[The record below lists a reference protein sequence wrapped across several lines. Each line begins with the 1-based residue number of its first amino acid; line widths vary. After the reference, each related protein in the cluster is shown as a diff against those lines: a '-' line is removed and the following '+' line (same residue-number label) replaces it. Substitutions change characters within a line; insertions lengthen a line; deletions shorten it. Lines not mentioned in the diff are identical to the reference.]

1 MFSAKTR
8 GTILK
13 ADFTWIIQNTL
24 KWPGSRNESLDSP
37 LSHADNEESIKWGL
51 KIQQDFWERSPTLAL
66 CLCLFECPTS
76 EPSITARFTISVTD
90 EKEGKLLFKKKS
102 DPVSFTVFN
111 GDFSLHGC
119 LINLLIGNREELLN
133 IPSVLIRVVVEYE
146 KETITTLYHNA
157 TISTTSSFYG
167 SSQRWSTDFE
177 NLFTSQTSSD
187 ISFIVTG
194 QVFRAHK
201 LILSARSPVFA
212 AMFQSDMKEKGM
224 DHIVIPE
231 MAPDIF
237 RALLRFIYTDQV
249 QFTESN
255 VPQLLAAANQ
265 FLLPSLKSKCEE
277 FIMEYLSTENCIEML
292 TLADLHNALPLKRK
306 ATELF
311 QYRRTEICKTEGWKN
326 LKKFHPDAAFDIME
340 HLLSL

>member
-1 MFSAKTR
+1 M
-8 GTILK
+8 
-13 ADFTWIIQNTL
+13 
-24 KWPGSRNESLDSP
+24 
-37 LSHADNEESIKWGL
+37 GL
-51 KIQQDFWERSPTLAL
+51 KIQQDICERNPTLAL
-66 CLCLFECPTS
+66 GLCLVECPTS

-90 EKEGKLLFKKKS
+90 GKEGKLLFEKKS
-102 DPVSFTVFN
+102 GPIPFTVYK
-111 GDFSLHGC
+111 GAFSLHGC
-119 LINLLIGNREELLN
+119 LLIGNREELLDM
-133 IPSVLIRVVVEYE
+133 PSVLIQVVVEYE
-146 KETITTLYHNA
+146 KETITTLYLNA
-157 TISTTSSFYG
+157 TLSSSSSSFSG
-167 SSQRWSTDFE
+167 SSQSWSTDFE

-194 QVFRAHK
+194 QVIRAHK

-212 AMFQSDMKEKGM
+212 AMFQLDMKEKGM

-249 QFTESN
+249 QLTDSN

-277 FIMEYLSTENCIEML
+277 FIMEHLTTENCVEML
-292 TLADLHNALPLKRK
+292 TLADLHNALLLKRR

-326 LKKFHPDAAFDIME
+326 LKKHRPDAAFDIME
-340 HLLSL
+340 HLLSS

>member
-1 MFSAKTR
+1 MLSAKTR
-8 GTILK
+8 GIILK

-37 LSHADNEESIKWGL
+37 LFHADNEESIKWGL

-66 CLCLFECPTS
+66 CLCLIECPTS
-76 EPSITARFTISVTD
+76 EPSITSRFTISVID
-90 EKEGKLLFKKKS
+90 EKEGKLLFEKKS
-102 DPVSFTVFN
+102 NPVSFTVFN

-119 LINLLIGNREELLN
+119 LINLLIGNREELLE

-146 KETITTLYHNA
+146 KETITTLYHKA
-157 TISTTSSFYG
+157 ASLSSVD
-167 SSQRWSTDFE
+167 QRWSTDFE
-177 NLFTSQTSSD
+177 NLFIIQSGSD

-194 QVFRAHK
+194 QVIRAHK

-224 DHIVIPE
+224 EEIVIPE
-231 MAPDIF
+231 IAPDIF
-237 RALLRFIYTDQV
+237 RDLLRFIYTDQV

-277 FIMEYLSTENCIEML
+277 FIMEYLTTENCVEML
-292 TLADLHNALPLKRK
+292 TLADLHNALLLKRR

-326 LKKFHPDAAFDIME
+326 LKKFRPDAAFDIME
-340 HLLSL
+340 HLLSS